1 MAKENIVSSS
11 LRFNLENEQH
21 LRVYQYL
28 NKVDSDVHGSRNKFI
43 IQALDEYFRGGGDV
57 SSGNGKDSCD
67 NEEFLEKVFEKTQE
81 AVLRSLGCF
90 YAGSGGDVNVN
101 NGIVKEGSDKQEEGV
116 SNMEVLGLIDSWNI

>member
-28 NKVDSDVHGSRNKFI
+28 NKVDSDVHGSRNKLI
-43 IQALDEYFRGGGDV
+43 IQSLDEYFRGGGDV
-57 SSGNGKDSCD
+57 SYDGLRDSCE
-67 NEEFLEKVFEKTQE
+67 NEEFLERVFEKTQE

-90 YAGSGGDVNVN
+90 YAGNGGGVRSENVEV
-101 NGIVKEGSDKQEEGV
+101 VKEEEGV
-116 SNMEVLGLIDSWNI
+116 TNIELLELVDKWNS

>member
-57 SSGNGKDSCD
+57 SYGNGKDSCER
-67 NEEFLEKVFEKTQE
+67 EEFLERVFEKTQE

-90 YAGSGGDVNVN
+90 YAGSGGSVI
-101 NGIVKEGSDKQEEGV
+101 NGMAKDEAEKQEEGV
-116 SNMEVLGLIDSWNI
+116 SNMEVLGLIDSWNE

>member
-57 SSGNGKDSCD
+57 SYGNGKDSCD
-67 NEEFLEKVFEKTQE
+67 NEEFLERVFEKTQE

-90 YAGSGGDVNVN
+90 YAGGGGVVN
-101 NGIVKEGSDKQEEGV
+101 NRIEMDEADKQEEEV
-116 SNMEVLGLIDSWNI
+116 LNMEVLGLINSWNE

>member
-28 NKVDSDVHGSRNKFI
+28 NKVDSDVYGSRNKFI
-43 IQALDEYFRGGGDV
+43 IQALDDYFRGGGDV
-57 SSGNGKDSCD
+57 SYNQEKDSCD
-67 NEEFLEKVFEKTQE
+67 NEEFLERVFQKTQE

-90 YAGSGGDVNVN
+90 YAGSGGSINVN
-101 NGIVKEGSDKQEEGV
+101 NRILNEGADGQEEGV
-116 SNMEVLGLIDSWNI
+116 TNMEVLGLIDSWNE